1 MTDAGKFVAFAQ
13 SLKGDEKQE
22 AQTFLNHFFQV
33 FGYEDVFT
41 AGGLFEARIKPSDA
55 STKPICSAGAF
66 RRPYRNEREKRKVP

>member
-22 AQTFLNHFFQV
+22 SQTFLNHFFQV

-41 AGGLFEARIKPSDA
+41 AGHITIYRKETDFYKCASVTLPYTEIYYIVSDA
-55 STKPICSAGAF
+55 GI
-66 RRPYRNEREKRKVP
+66 